1 MSQGRLK
8 RLTLELGGKSALLVF
23 DDADVNTVSPC
34 STIIALL
41 AQPQP
46 WHVHML
52 SQAVNAADAGLFPN
66 NGQCCIASSR
76 IFVQEGIYDK
86 FVGT

>member
-23 DDADVNTVSPC
+23 DDADVNKASQYVS
-34 STIIALL
+34 STYIPVVLTHPPLL
-41 AQPQP
+41 R
-46 WHVHML
+46 
-52 SQAVNAADAGLFPN
+52 QAIDAADVGLFFN
-66 NGQCCIASSR
+66 NGQCCVASSR
-76 IFVQEGIYDK
+76 ILVQEGIYDK